1 MTLEGIV
8 IGILGIVLG
17 AAFCFAGFRWFL
29 LLLPIWGLLAGF
41 MVGAQATAVLLNEG
55 FLASV
60 IGIIVGVVVAIAFAL
75 LSYFFYWGAVLVV
88 AGSLGYWVAHW
99 LLVVIGFSADGV
111 VTTIIA
117 VVAGLA
123 LAIVALLIRA
133 PKYVAIILTAFAG
146 AAWLVV
152 GIALIPG
159 IIKPEELGGMGAL
172 AAVYKQ
178 GWFWIVLWGVA
189 AAAGVIAQL
198 QTTAR
203 WEHDIVADMEGRNP
217 F

>member
-1 MTLEGIV
+1 
-8 IGILGIVLG
+8 
-17 AAFCFAGFRWFL
+17 
-29 LLLPIWGLLAGF
+29 
-41 MVGAQATAVLLNEG
+41 
-55 FLASV
+55 
-60 IGIIVGVVVAIAFAL
+60 
-75 LSYFFYWGAVLVV
+75 
-88 AGSLGYWVAHW
+88 
-99 LLVVIGFSADGV
+99 
-111 VTTIIA
+111 
-117 VVAGLA
+117 
-123 LAIVALLIRA
+123 
-133 PKYVAIILTAFAG
+133 VAIILTAFAG